1 MELWLAVLLLVI
13 VIVGVVALLF
23 YIGKKQNK
31 RYLIVGIC
39 ALGIV
44 LFILVAY
51 IVLTF
56 LFLDTISSET
66 PPPDRLEIIEPTVDP
81 KSSLVFVEALPELM
95 QTHPP
100 VPSALPDEFD
110 LPIEE
115 DYQHTPVDLMEDF
128 VLYMNGQ

>member
-13 VIVGVVALLF
+13 VIVGVVVLLF

-56 LFLDTISSET
+56 LVTIQN
-66 PPPDRLEIIEPTVDP
+66 P
-81 KSSLVFVEALPELM
+81 
-95 QTHPP
+95 
-100 VPSALPDEFD
+100 
-110 LPIEE
+110 
-115 DYQHTPVDLMEDF
+115 
-128 VLYMNGQ
+128 